1 VYSIDHGP
9 AASSGPPASAA
20 QGVDNRIGASCAVCH
35 SFAVTSVLIVD
46 DHPSFRATARA
57 LLETEGLDVVGE
69 AEDGLSALAAVERLH
84 PQVVLLD
91 VHLPDI
97 DGFEVASRLA
107 ADGDGGPRVILVSSH
122 DVRDFGRLVARS
134 GAVGFIPKAELSGAA
149 IAELIG

>member
-1 VYSIDHGP
+1 LP
-9 AASSGPPASAA
+9 
-20 QGVDNRIGASCAVCH
+20 
-35 SFAVTSVLIVD
+35 VTSILIVD

-69 AEDGLSALAAVERLH
+69 AKDGMTALAEIQRLH

-97 DGFEVASRLA
+97 DGFELASRLS
-107 ADGDGGPRVILVSSH
+107 ADGDGAPRVILVSSH